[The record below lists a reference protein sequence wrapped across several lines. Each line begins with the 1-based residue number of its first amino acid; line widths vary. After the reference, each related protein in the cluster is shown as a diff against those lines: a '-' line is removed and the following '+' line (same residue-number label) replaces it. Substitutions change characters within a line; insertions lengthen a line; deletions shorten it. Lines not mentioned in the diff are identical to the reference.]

1 MTNTPNSQNLYI
13 LLVTNKQ
20 SNILQDIDTLRMLS
34 KLISEYCHLVNEENV
49 SNKAFEIIFAF
60 DEVLSLGQRESVNL
74 QQVKQYTEMDSH
86 EEKLHK
92 LIIQSKI
99 KDTKDIMKKKA
110 MEIDR
115 NKLEKMKETG
125 MSQMMG
131 AMGGMKAAVANS
143 GMGNAMMDD
152 FYPEASF
159 KPTQDVFAEDKK
171 TSSTWGKKGM
181 VLGKSKSS
189 ANSFLESLKAEGDVI
204 ETPSLATGAAAAKPM
219 ANIEPVTVFLEEKLS
234 VQLGQDGALQSM
246 EVQGTVMLE
255 VNTEEGTLIKV
266 PLEIGDNP
274 GFQFKT
280 HPNIDKNSFHADKVL
295 SLKDLDRP
303 YPIGSALGVLK
314 WRMQTNDESK
324 LPILVNCW
332 PSLSGRETYVSVEYE
347 KTADMDLQQFS
358 LAIPL
363 PSLREAPQVN
373 HVDGSY
379 RFDQR
384 QRVLLWE
391 VDIIDD
397 SNRNGSIELI
407 VPSADPSSF
416 YPIEVSFVAEKTFCD
431 ISVGGVM
438 HATSEEPI
446 KFGSRRALV
455 VDSFALR

>member
-1 MTNTPNSQNLYI
+1 MRTTNVQNLYI
-13 LLVTNKQ
+13 VLVTNKQ

-115 NKLEKMKETG
+115 NKLEKMKDAG

-131 AMGGMKAAVANS
+131 AMGGMKTAVANS
-143 GMGNAMMDD
+143 SLGSAMTDD

-171 TSSTWGKKGM
+171 KASSWGKKGM

-204 ETPSLATGAAAAKPM
+204 ETSTLAAGTTAKPM
-219 ANIEPVTVFLEEKLS
+219 ANVEPVTVFLEEKLN
-234 VQLGQDGALQSM
+234 VHLGQDGALQSM
-246 EVQGTVMLE
+246 EIQGTVMLE
-255 VNTEEGTLIKV
+255 VNTDEGTLIKV
-266 PLEIGDNP
+266 PLTMGENP

-280 HPNIDKNSFHADKVL
+280 HPNIDKNAFHSDKVL

-314 WRMQTNDESK
+314 WRMQSNDESK

-347 KTADMDLQQFS
+347 KTADMDLQKFS

-407 VPSADPSSF
+407 VPSTDPSSF
-416 YPIEVSFVAEKTFCD
+416 YPIEVNFVAEKTYCNID
-431 ISVGGVM
+431 VGGVF
-438 HATSEEPI
+438 HATTEEPI

-455 VDSFALR
+455 VDSFALQ